1 MATVGDRR
9 VQKISVVIKDYV
21 NKTKYRD
28 AFFSW
33 TRISELKG
41 FISKKNGF
49 TKEKQRLFYKQNEL
63 SYPLTSIEDLLDHK
77 QKEIT

>member
-33 TRISELKG
+33 TRISVLFPIRQKIGIER
-41 FISKKNGF
+41 FYFKKEWFHEGE
-49 TKEKQRLFYKQNEL
+49 T
-63 SYPLTSIEDLLDHK
+63 
-77 QKEIT
+77 EIVL